1 VSASGKPVEPDVAAM
16 VNDEDI
22 APVDTEDGRDELHE
36 LMCRHEGSSTAGAE
50 GMLYRNEAR

>member
-1 VSASGKPVEPDVAAM
+1 M